1 MDNSKLDESLSDMEC
16 GRETSNYFLVRQNFE
31 IITDNQS
38 QINNACDKAQNDQ
51 YPQMNFQ
58 VENEFRKL
66 LQNLSTSKGIHRK
79 PALTSLSAKPHI
91 IDADTV
97 QIVNVIPTIKSS
109 NETSLTGCKTP
120 NESKKSESIRKQTTE
135 VNYGLPKF
143 TRVKTLQQK
152 IRARE
157 KKRRYNER
165 KKLRKCIENLEI
177 TFGEIELKGSK
188 R

>member
-16 GRETSNYFLVRQNFE
+16 GRETSNYFL
-31 IITDNQS
+31 DNQS

-58 VENEFRKL
+58 VENEFRK
-66 LQNLSTSKGIHRK
+66 NLSTSKGIHRK